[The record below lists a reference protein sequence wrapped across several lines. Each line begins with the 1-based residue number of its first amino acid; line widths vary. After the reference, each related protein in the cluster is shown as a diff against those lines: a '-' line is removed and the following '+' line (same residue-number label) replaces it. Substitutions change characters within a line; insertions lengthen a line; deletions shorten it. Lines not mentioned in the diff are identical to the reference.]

1 MKGTRLKDVLND
13 VDKKQNWIITKFGDR
28 YKRIESNNPNIDN
41 FEYRWVEKKIED
53 LENGLVLEKED
64 LEKANAI
71 WKKWR

>member
-1 MKGTRLKDVLND
+1 MDYYKV
-13 VDKKQNWIITKFGDR
+13 WISLQ
-28 YKRIESNNPNIDN
+28 RIESHNPNIDN